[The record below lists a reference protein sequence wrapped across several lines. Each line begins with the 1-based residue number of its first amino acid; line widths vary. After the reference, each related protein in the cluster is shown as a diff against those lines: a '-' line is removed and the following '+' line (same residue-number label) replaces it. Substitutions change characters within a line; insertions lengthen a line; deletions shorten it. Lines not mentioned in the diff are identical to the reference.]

1 MSDPTRRGGAGVG
14 RLDPNGAAARDGMPA
29 ASASAAAPA
38 QGRSASVPRAYPYR
52 QPATWWLR
60 RRGYFLYVVREA
72 TALPVAV
79 WIVLFLVEVWR
90 LRGGPSGYR
99 PFTSPLFVGVSV
111 VCLIA
116 ALWHSFTFL
125 SLAGRIIRIPR
136 REGFVHPRFIVGGM
150 FSLLVAATIV
160 VGGLLVLGGST
171 K

>member
-1 MSDPTRRGGAGVG
+1 VSDPTRRGGAGVG

-29 ASASAAAPA
+29 ASPSAAAPA

-125 SLAGRIIRIPR
+125 NLAGLIMRIPLGDR
-136 REGFVHPRFIVGGM
+136 NVSARAIVVGA
-150 FSLLVAATIV
+150 FAAFTVATIV
-160 VGGLLVLGGST
+160 VGALIVWGGV
-171 K
+171 